1 MRASRRSAV
10 YRVFSAAVIALLL
23 IALLSGNALA
33 AGTDGLTV
41 ETLTFR
47 DVLALYAADRDP
59 SARTPR
65 RRTAMA

>member
-41 ETLTFR
+41 EWLKAAFLKELTQIN
-47 DVLALYAADRDP
+47 DP
-59 SARTPR
+59 KRVSQIRLVGTEL
-65 RRTAMA
+65 